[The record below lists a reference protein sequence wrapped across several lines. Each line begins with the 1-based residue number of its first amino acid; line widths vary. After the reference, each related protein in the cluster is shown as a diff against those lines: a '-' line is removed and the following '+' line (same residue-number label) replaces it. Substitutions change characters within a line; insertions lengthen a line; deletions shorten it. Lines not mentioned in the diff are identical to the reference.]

1 MDGWRPATFD
11 HASTK
16 FPLQGAHAAQPCQA
30 CHVNGNYQLQYTDC
44 WQCHETDFAATL
56 QPNHAAAQFSHDC
69 TQCHNTVAWKPST
82 FDHASTKFPLQGA
95 HVAQPCQACHVNGNY
110 QLQYTDCW
118 QCHETDFTAT
128 LQPNHAAAQ
137 FLHDCTQ
144 CHNAVAWKPS
154 TFDHATTKF
163 PLQGAHVAQ
172 PCQACHVNGNY
183 QLQYTDCWQ
192 CHETDFTATLQ
203 PNHAAAQ
210 FSHDCTQCHNA
221 VAWKPSTFDHASTK
235 FPLQG
240 AHVAQPCQACHVN
253 GNYQLQYTDCW
264 QCHETDFT
272 ATLQP
277 NHAAA
282 QFSHDCTQ
290 CHNAVAWKPATF
302 DHASTKFPLQG
313 AHAAQPCQACHV
325 NGNYQLQYTD
335 CWQCHAADFT
345 ATLQP
350 NHAAA
355 QFSHDCTQCHNAVA
369 WKPSTFDHASTK
381 FPLQGAHAAQPCQ
394 ACHVNGNYQLQ
405 YTDCWQ
411 CHAADFNATL
421 QPNHAAA
428 QFSHDCTQCHNAVA
442 WKPST
447 FDHATTKFPLQG
459 AHVAQPCQA
468 CHVNGNYQLQY
479 TDCWQCHETDFTA
492 TLQPNHAAAQFSHDC
507 TQCHNA
513 VAWKPAIFDHATT
526 KFPLQGAHVAQPC
539 QACHVNGNYQLQYTD
554 CWQCHDT
561 DFNAAVQP
569 NHAAAQFSH
578 DCTQCHS
585 ASAWKPATFDHA
597 TTKFPLQG
605 AHAAQP
611 CQACHVNGDYQL
623 QYTDCWQCHQTDFN
637 TVLQPNHAAAQF
649 SHDCTTCHNTVAWKP
664 STFDHATTKFPLQG
678 AHAAQPCQA
687 CHVNGNYQLQYTDCW
702 QCHAADFNGVV
713 QPNHAAAQ
721 FSHDC
726 TQCHTNVAWK
736 PSTFDHATTKFPLQ
750 GAHAAQPC
758 QACHVNGNYQLQYT
772 DCWQCHAADFN
783 ATLQPNH
790 AAAQFS
796 HDCTQCHTNVAW
808 KPSTFDHGAT
818 KFPLQGAHAAQ
829 PCQSCHVNGNYQL
842 VYSDCVQ
849 CHQQD
854 FDQTVNPP
862 HVANRFPATCGTCH
876 TQTSWVPSTFDH
888 AATAFP
894 LTGAHQTRPCLDCH
908 VAGNYQLS
916 YTDCRQ
922 CHDADYQ
929 AVTNPSHALNQ
940 FPRDCTMCHNTSS
953 WRPSTFS
960 HASTAFPL
968 QGAHITR
975 PCLDCHVNGNYQ
987 LSYTD
992 CYQCHQSD
1000 YTSAVTPANHSAMNL
1015 SHACGTCHTQTS
1027 WSPATPFRTMHNVNA
1042 PAGFPIYGSVKHKYQ
1057 DEWDT
1062 CNQCHTSNATT
1073 TFCCTSCHEHSNQSE
1088 LNQDHQG
1095 VSGYAYN
1102 CTSCAGSGCHP
1113 DGREP

>member
-1 MDGWRPATFD
+1 
-11 HASTK
+11 
-16 FPLQGAHAAQPCQA
+16 

-118 QCHETDFTAT
+118 QCHETDFT
-128 LQPNHAAAQ
+128 
-137 FLHDCTQ
+137 
-144 CHNAVAWKPS
+144 
-154 TFDHATTKF
+154 
-163 PLQGAHVAQ
+163 
-172 PCQACHVNGNY
+172 
-183 QLQYTDCWQ
+183 
-192 CHETDFTATLQ
+192 
-203 PNHAAAQ
+203 
-210 FSHDCTQCHNA
+210 
-221 VAWKPSTFDHASTK
+221 
-235 FPLQG
+235 
-240 AHVAQPCQACHVN
+240 
-253 GNYQLQYTDCW
+253 
-264 QCHETDFT
+264 
-272 ATLQP
+272 
-277 NHAAA
+277 
-282 QFSHDCTQ
+282 
-290 CHNAVAWKPATF
+290 
-302 DHASTKFPLQG
+302 
-313 AHAAQPCQACHV
+313 
-325 NGNYQLQYTD
+325 
-335 CWQCHAADFT
+335 
-345 ATLQP
+345 
-350 NHAAA
+350 
-355 QFSHDCTQCHNAVA
+355 
-369 WKPSTFDHASTK
+369 
-381 FPLQGAHAAQPCQ
+381 
-394 ACHVNGNYQLQ
+394 
-405 YTDCWQ
+405 
-411 CHAADFNATL
+411 ATL